1 MLTLSLG
8 EIRKIGTSGKGRVFY
23 TFCLANVYLHEVEYT
38 NSFFFLIPK
47 LVSGRRT
54 NSFDYTLH
62 FSQIKIDTWV
72 TDNSFLS
79 IPLGFSF
86 IFTAQKESPFTLFS
100 TLFWS

>member
-1 MLTLSLG
+1 MGPRAKDVSFTHFVLLMFTYMKLNTQ
-8 EIRKIGTSGKGRVFY
+8 IV
-23 TFCLANVYLHEVEYT
+23 
-38 NSFFFLIPK
+38 FFFLIPK